1 MYLSLLFEAKQMFWL
16 LLASFLYALLH
27 LTGGQVETS
36 QTILV
41 QLNAAP
47 KRIELK

>member
-1 MYLSLLFEAKQMFWL
+1 M
-16 LLASFLYALLH
+16 ASDISSER

-36 QTILV
+36 QPILV

-47 KRIELK
+47 KRIELQ